1 MNGVRLTNYL
11 FVPVI
16 SIRVSAFMSERIP
29 DPDRNPIT
37 CRKPVSFNFRMSR
50 LEGTVDGTESSH
62 DDGLWSCHHKG
73 QLAEA

>member
-1 MNGVRLTNYL
+1 
-11 FVPVI
+11 
-16 SIRVSAFMSERIP
+16 MSERIP